1 MYGHENQQ
9 TRSLRTLFLER
20 KSVGEIFPRAECK
33 HLGENDN
40 TT

>member
-1 MYGHENQQ
+1 MYGQENQQ
-9 TRSLRTLFLER
+9 TRSLRTLFLAR
-20 KSVGEIFPRAECK
+20 KSIREIFPRVECK